1 VESFRAESPLSSE
14 KRGVP
19 EGRGELNKNAAG
31 VSLLQISPMPKIVTL
46 IFLLLSPYIILAQ
59 VSILTQ
65 HNDLA
70 RTGENLSETHLN
82 VSNVNSETFGKLFT
96 REVDDQIYAQPLLVS
111 GVNFQNAVGKNV
123 VFVATVNNSV
133 YAFDADDAAMDTPYW
148 HKNFT
153 PSGTHVVRNTDMT
166 GACGGFYQDFS
177 GHIGIVATPVID
189 TAAKTMYFV
198 SRDKVISSGVFE
210 QWLHA
215 IDFATGEEKSF
226 SPVLITAKY
235 YGNGDGNVNDTITF
249 DPQKENQRSA
259 LALVNGVIW
268 LEWSSHCDWGPYHGW
283 VIGYDASDLEQKYVW
298 MDTPN
303 GYEAGIWM
311 SGQAL
316 SADEDGNLYLST
328 GNGSVGYNGN
338 DADTINRGES
348 FLKLQTMGNTLH
360 VASFFTPSD
369 YDVLEDY
376 DLDLGSEGMLLI
388 PNTHYAISGGKEGE
402 VYLVNRDTMGGV
414 DTIDHVIEEFSE
426 GYGNELHGGP
436 VYWHSDTAD
445 YVYVWAASQYMHAY
459 RLRNNPQQPL
469 DLPAAMTSP
478 ESSSNGQPGGMMSV
492 SANGSELGTGIL
504 WAALP
509 LSGDANQQT
518 RPGILRAYDADDLSN
533 ELWNSQMDPQNDSV
547 GAFAKFVCPT
557 IANGRVY
564 LATFS
569 GQLDVYGLL
578 NPQGQNEISSAE
590 NNWLIY
596 PDPATEQITIKGNR
610 IQSLPLKISVT
621 DVTGREWFQRDE
633 TNSSAQLNISI
644 DVHSF
649 PAGIYFVNVNGSV
662 KSFVKQ

>member
-1 VESFRAESPLSSE
+1 MS
-14 KRGVP
+14 
-19 EGRGELNKNAAG
+19 
-31 VSLLQISPMPKIVTL
+31 KIVTL
-46 IFLLLSPYIILAQ
+46 IFLFLSPYTILAQ
-59 VSILTQ
+59 VSVLTQ

-82 VSNVNSETFGKLFT
+82 VSNVVPGTFGKIFS
-96 REVDDQIYAQPLLVS
+96 REVDDQIYAQPLIVS
-111 GVNFQNAVGKNV
+111 RVNFLNSIGKNV

-133 YAFDADDAAMDTPYW
+133 YAFDADDAAMDTAYW

-153 PSGTHVVRNTDMT
+153 PAGTHVVKNTDMT

-189 TAAKTMYFV
+189 TVSKTMYFV
-198 SRDKVISSGVFE
+198 SRDKVTTSGVFE

-235 YGNGDGNVNDTITF
+235 YGNGDGSVNDTIIF
-249 DPQKENQRSA
+249 DAQKENQRSA

-268 LEWSSHCDWGPYHGW
+268 LAWSSHCDWNPYHGW
-283 VIGYDASDLEQKYVW
+283 VIGYDASNFQQKYIW
-298 MDTPN
+298 MDTPD
-303 GYEAGIWM
+303 GYQAGIWM

-328 GNGSVGYNGN
+328 GNGSVGYNGD

-348 FLKLQTMGNTLH
+348 FLKLQPFGSSLH
-360 VASFFTPSD
+360 VASFFTPHN
-369 YDVLEDY
+369 YDFLENY
-376 DLDLGSEGMLLI
+376 DLDLGSEGLLLI
-388 PNTHYAISGGKEGE
+388 PNTHYAISGGKEGM

-414 DTIDHVIEEFSE
+414 DTVDHVIEEFSE
-426 GYGNELHGGP
+426 GGGNELHSGP
-436 VYWHSDTAD
+436 VFWHNDTAD
-445 YVYVWAASQYMHAY
+445 YVYIWAASQYMHAY

-478 ESSSNGQPGGMMSV
+478 ESSSQGQPGGMMSV

-533 ELWNSQMDPQNDSV
+533 ELWNSQINPELDSV

-557 IANGRVY
+557 IANGKVY

-569 GQLDVYGLL
+569 GELVVYGLL
-578 NPQGQNEISSAE
+578 NPQGINEIAGE
-590 NNWLIY
+590 EKNWSVY
-596 PDPATEQITIKGNR
+596 PDPASEQITIEGSLA
-610 IQSLPLKISVT
+610 QSSSQKISIT
-621 DVTGREWFQRDE
+621 DITGREWYRVHE
-633 TNSSAQLNISI
+633 TNSAVKFHAIVN
-644 DVHSF
+644 VHSW
-649 PAGIYFVNVNGSV
+649 PAGIYFVKMNGDV
-662 KSFVKQ
+662 KTFVKQ